1 MEEYRDLKNKAVSEK
16 ELQKAKDYVKGSM
29 SLSLDSSEAQA
40 SFYGMQELL
49 EHKILTA
56 EDKFKKLDEVS
67 VKDIKAVAED
77 IFAKEK
83 LNLAII
89 GPIEDSKKEQLKKIL
104 KI

>member
-1 MEEYRDLKNKAVSEK
+1 M
-16 ELQKAKDYVKGSM
+16 
-29 SLSLDSSEAQA
+29 SLDSSEAQA